1 MRNAR
6 AKTKKKNFIYNIGNI
21 WGWSMKLYIGKTMQ
35 NNNNACEPLKALL
48 GWSFISNIVNTIK
61 IDADFAHKK
70 LRCYATKGVA
80 LVVTACS
87 LSRSGLINCTAI
99 SEVLAFYVFQSQQ
112 FTMQW
117 LIHVAPSGN
126 AVHKRPHL
134 NLRKKHW

>member
-1 MRNAR
+1 
-6 AKTKKKNFIYNIGNI
+6 
-21 WGWSMKLYIGKTMQ
+21 MQ

-80 LVVTACS
+80 LVVNACS

-99 SEVLAFYVFQSQQ
+99 SEVLAFYVFQSQL
-112 FTMQW
+112 QW
-117 LIHVAPSGN
+117 IHN
-126 AVHKRPHL
+126 AVAYSTLWKCCSQTTTFEFEEKAL
-134 NLRKKHW
+134 VELAKKFGIDLFKSSLSNKIQ